1 MTNTTTETNSERAQH
16 FGIILEAINDVTR
29 FASRGCSGASCDR
42 VRVAWMGTQ
51 LHTIATHAAELPEAL
66 KAAHAELPWA
76 QLAAMTD
83 KSLGTPGGL
92 TADEM
97 QRFVE
102 RELPSFKK
110 ALTSYRKTGQ

>member
-1 MTNTTTETNSERAQH
+1 MTKTTTETNSEHAQH
-16 FGIILEAINDVTR
+16 VRIILEAINDVTR

-51 LHTIATHAAELPEAL
+51 LHTIATHAAELPEGT
-66 KAAHAELPWA
+66 KVSNPELPWER
-76 QLAAMTD
+76 LATMID
-83 KSLGTPGGL
+83 RSSGTPGGL
-92 TADEM
+92 NADEM

-110 ALTSYRKTGQ
+110 ALTSYRKAGQ